1 MEKRLNGLLRLA
13 LQYQATDIH
22 FTNYRNE
29 TKIEMRIHDVIR
41 QVKVER
47 GDDKLIRYLQ
57 YLANLDVGNLLRPQ
71 TGQFDWFI
79 DDLNLSLRFALIA
92 DTKMENGVLRILNDR
107 HLVHLDHLS
116 SNPKQ
121 NAFFKQIVNLR
132 NGLFITSGPT
142 GSGKTTTLY
151 SMLESVKNKKIFTIE
166 DPVEIH
172 AEGFVQIGIN
182 RTIGFDYDE
191 AIKQVLR
198 HDPDI
203 IMIGEIRDEVT
214 AKMAIRAA
222 NTGHLVLS
230 TIHAPNCLLSIE
242 RMLELGVSR
251 FQLGSVLV
259 GLSSQR
265 LFSKKD
271 KNDKIVFYETMSRE
285 LIEAYFNGH
294 LTSLPHPLKASI
306 KQAVADNLIDQ
317 NEAYKE
323 IL

>member
-13 LQYQATDIH
+13 LKYQATDIH
-22 FTNYRNE
+22 FTNYQNE
-29 TKIEMRIHDVIR
+29 TKIEMRINDIIR
-41 QVKVER
+41 PVRTER
-47 GDDKLIRYLQ
+47 GDYKLIRYLQ
-57 YLANLDVGNLLRPQ
+57 YLANLDVGNLLKPQ
-71 TGQFDWFI
+71 TGQFEWFI
-79 DDLNLSLRFALIA
+79 DNLNLSLRFALIS

-107 HLVHLDHLS
+107 HLVKLDKLS
-116 SNPKQ
+116 SDVDQ
-121 NAFFKQIVNLR
+121 NEFFKQIINLR

-151 SMLESVKNKKIFTIE
+151 SMLESVHNKKIFTIE

-172 AEGFVQIGIN
+172 TEGFVQIGIN
-182 RTIGFDYDE
+182 PAIGFGYDE

-203 IMIGEIRDEVT
+203 IMVGEIRDEIT

-251 FQLGSVLV
+251 FQLENVLV
-259 GLSSQR
+259 GLTSQR
-265 LFSKKD
+265 LFTKKGS
-271 KNDKIVFYETMSRE
+271 NDKIVFYETMNRKM
-285 LIEAYFNGH
+285 IEDYFGGQLMH
-294 LTSLPHPLKASI
+294 LSHPLKEKI
-306 KQAVADNLIDQ
+306 RNAVALNIIDEK
-317 NEAYKE
+317 EAYKE

>member
-29 TKIEMRIHDVIR
+29 IKIEMRIRDVIR

-79 DDLNLSLRFALIA
+79 DDLSLSLRFALIA

-107 HLVHLDHLS
+107 HLVHLDKLS
-116 SNPKQ
+116 TESNQ
-121 NAFFKQIVNLR
+121 NAFFKRIVNLR

-166 DPVEIH
+166 DPIEIH

-182 RTIGFDYDE
+182 RSIGFDYDE

-251 FQLGSVLV
+251 FQLANVLV

-265 LFSKKD
+265 LFSKKGT
-271 KNDKIVFYETMSRE
+271 NDKIVFYETMSRE
-285 LIEAYFNGH
+285 LIEEYFDGH
-294 LTSLPHPLKASI
+294 LKTLPHPLKESI
-306 KQAVADNLIDQ
+306 RQAVIDNLIDE
-317 NEAYKE
+317 NETYKE